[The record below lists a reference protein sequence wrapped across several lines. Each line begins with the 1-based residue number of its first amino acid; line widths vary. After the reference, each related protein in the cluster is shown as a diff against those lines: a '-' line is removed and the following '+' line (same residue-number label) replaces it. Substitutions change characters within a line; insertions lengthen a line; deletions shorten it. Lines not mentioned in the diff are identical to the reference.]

1 MRIHFI
7 VHERFEDPGY
17 FIEWASLHDYQVS
30 FSRVY
35 LHEALPVEDDAFD
48 LLVVLGGPQ
57 NPNTRQEE
65 CAYFDSL
72 GEQAL
77 IKQAIAKNKAVVGV
91 CLGAQLIGEA
101 LGAAYQASPYQE
113 IGYFPIKLTGNG
125 HVDPK
130 LAEFDLAEV
139 VGHWHSDM
147 PGLTSDSKVLAVSD
161 GCPRQVVRYSPLVY
175 GFQCHL
181 EFISAQLGPLIA
193 HDQLSFNANHRGKYI
208 QDPSVIMNH
217 DATRMNLLLAGFL
230 DKLVEAYRAH

>member
-7 VHERFEDPGY
+7 VHERFEAPGY

-35 LHEALPVEDDAFD
+35 LYDVLPVEDDAFD

-57 NPNTRQEE
+57 NPNTRPEE
-65 CAYFDSL
+65 CAHFDSL

-113 IGYFPIKLTGNG
+113 IGYFPITLTGSG
-125 HVDPK
+125 HADPK
-130 LAEFDLAEV
+130 LAEFDLTEV
-139 VGHWHSDM
+139 VGHWHNDM
-147 PGLTSDSKVLAVSD
+147 PGLTSDCEVLAVSD
-161 GCPRQVVRYSPLVY
+161 GCPRQIVRYSPIVY

-181 EFISAQLGPLIA
+181 EFISTQLGPLIA
-193 HDQLSFNANHRGKYI
+193 HDQLSFNANNRRKYV

-217 DATRMNLLLAGFL
+217 DATRMNLLLAGFM
-230 DKLVEAYRAH
+230 DKLVEALTH